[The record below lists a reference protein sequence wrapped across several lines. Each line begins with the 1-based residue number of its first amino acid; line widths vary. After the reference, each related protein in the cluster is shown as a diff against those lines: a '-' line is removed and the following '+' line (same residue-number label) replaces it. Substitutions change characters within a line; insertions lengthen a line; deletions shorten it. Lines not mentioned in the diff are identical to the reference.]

1 MCEVVV
7 KCRDFS
13 LDHFP
18 TRDSTCACVYLSF
31 QLPASSFLVVSRHA
45 VQALRDPESPHLRCP
60 PSLSIKSN
68 LITNSFQVR
77 ALSTPTDQL
86 ILSASRDST
95 AISWQRSSEDAQF
108 KAEVVLRA
116 GSRYVNAVAYISPNP
131 DAPKGYV
138 VTGGQDSVINIFNLA
153 TPKDDP
159 DFCLLGHLDNV
170 CTLDVT
176 PGGTIISGSWDKT
189 ARVWKNFTQAYELKG
204 HQQSVWAVLGID
216 EDQYL
221 TASADKTIK
230 LWQQHKL
237 MQTFTGHQDAVR
249 GLALLPDIGFAS
261 CSNDSE
267 IRVWTFGGDTIYT
280 LSGHTS
286 FVYSLSVLPS
296 GDIVSA
302 GEDRTVR
309 VWKDGECSQTI
320 VHPAISVWAVSTM
333 PNGDIVSGCS
343 DGVVRVFSE
352 AEGRWATAE
361 ELKNYD
367 AQVASQ
373 ALPSQQVGDV
383 KKSDLPGPEAL
394 NVPGKKSGEVKMI
407 KNGELVEAHQWD
419 SANSTWQKIGD
430 VVDAVGSGRKQLY
443 EGKEYDY
450 VFDVDI
456 QDGVPPL
463 KLPYNVAENPYNAAQ
478 TFLHRNELPL
488 TYLDQ
493 VVNFIEKSTA
503 GVNIGTGGEEY
514 VDPFTG
520 ASRYRAA
527 PSTAPAAG
535 GSQYVDPFTGSSRY
549 VASPQSGT
557 PGTQSQSYADPF
569 TGASRYSGTPSAT
582 PSAPSA
588 AKILPVVFKTCHIQA
603 SECHA
608 MQGKLFQFD
617 DALRHE
623 ISTSSLA
630 MYPDEIKYLEEAFHL
645 KHAHVD
651 AIISV
656 LERWPPSQR
665 FPVIDLSRL
674 LIGFAPEAFS
684 DAGALDRFSDA
695 LFNASEWS
703 ASWAAPIPK
712 TRETNIL
719 LLLRT
724 LANAFQDENQ
734 TDAAWLSRILETLA
748 QAPYGVLSKT
758 QRVAVAT
765 ILFNVSCQGLR
776 FPLERSL
783 RDQTVSLI
791 TKILE
796 SETEDAE
803 AVYRALVALGNI
815 AHASKNT
822 QSLSAPQKGEINQ
835 CLRSLPTTF
844 PDPRVKNV
852 CAEISALI

>member
-1 MCEVVV
+1 MPY
-7 KCRDFS
+7 K
-13 LDHFP
+13 
-18 TRDSTCACVYLSF
+18 LSAT
-31 QLPASSFLVVSRHA
+31 LKAHTS
-45 VQALRDPESPHLRCP
+45 D
-60 PSLSIKSN
+60 
-68 LITNSFQVR
+68 VR
-77 ALSTPTDQL
+77 ALSTPTNEL

-95 AISWQRSSEDAQF
+95 AISWQRSSEDPQF
-108 KAEVVLRA
+108 KAELVLRA
-116 GSRYVNAVAYISPNP
+116 GSRYVNSVAYISPTP
-131 DAPKGYV
+131 DAPKGYA
-138 VTGGQDSVINIFNLA
+138 VTGGQDCVINVFNLA
-153 TPKDDP
+153 SPKDDP

-189 ARVWKNFTQAYELKG
+189 ARIWKNFSQVYELKG

-216 EDQYL
+216 EEQYL
-221 TASADKTIK
+221 TGSADKTIK

-237 MQTFTGHQDAVR
+237 VQTFTGHQDAVR

-267 IRVWTFGGDTIYT
+267 IRVWTFGGDVIYT

-302 GEDRTVR
+302 GEDRSVR
-309 VWKDGECSQTI
+309 VWKDGDCSQTI

-343 DGVVRVFSE
+343 DGVVRIFSE
-352 AEGRWATAE
+352 SEERWATAE
-361 ELKNYD
+361 ALEEYD

-373 ALPSQQVGDV
+373 ALPSQQVGDM

-394 NVPGKKSGEVKMI
+394 NAPGKKSGEVKMI
-407 KNGELVEAHQWD
+407 KNGEIVEAHQWD
-419 SANSTWQKIGD
+419 SANHTWQKIGD

-443 EGKEYDY
+443 QGKEYDY

-463 KLPYNVAENPYNAAQ
+463 KLPYNVSENPYNAAQ
-478 TFLHRNELPL
+478 KFLQSNDLPL
-488 TYLDQ
+488 TYIDE
-493 VVNFIEKSTA
+493 VVKFIEKNTA

-527 PSTAPAAG
+527 PSAPAAAAL
-535 GSQYVDPFTGSSRY
+535 QYVDPFTGASRY
-549 VASPQSGT
+549 VASPDSRPT
-557 PGTQSQSYADPF
+557 APSQSYADPF
-569 TGASRYSGTPSAT
+569 TGASRYSGVPSAS
-582 PSAPSA
+582 PPAPAA
-588 AKILPVVFKTCHIQA
+588 AKILPVPKLVTFKQA
-603 SECHA
+603 NVTA

-630 MYPDEIKYLEEAFHL
+630 MYPDEIKSLEESFAYLNLITTSPPSTPPKALTHT
-645 KHAHVD
+645 HVD

-684 DAGALDRFSDA
+684 DPGVLDRFSES
-695 LFNASEWS
+695 LFTAAEWS
-703 ASWAAPIPK
+703 ASWTEPIPK

-724 LANAFQDENQ
+724 LANAFQEINQ
-734 TDAAWLSRILETLA
+734 TDTTWLNRILETLA

-776 FPLERSL
+776 FPLGLQL
-783 RDQTVSLI
+783 RDQTLSLI
-791 TKILE
+791 AKILE
-796 SETEDAE
+796 SETADAE

-815 AHASKNT
+815 AYTAKTS
-822 QSLSAPQKGEINQ
+822 QSLSAVQTGEIAQ

-852 CAEISALI
+852 CTEIGELI